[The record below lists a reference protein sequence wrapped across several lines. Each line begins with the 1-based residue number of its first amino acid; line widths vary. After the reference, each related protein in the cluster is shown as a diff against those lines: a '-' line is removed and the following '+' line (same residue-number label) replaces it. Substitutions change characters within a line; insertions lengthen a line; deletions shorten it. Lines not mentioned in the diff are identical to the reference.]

1 MKITIKQPLSFSEIG
16 LKDNQEDFLWPLPNA
31 VTVDDRV
38 FLMCDGMGGHDNGE
52 LASKTAATALG
63 KYLTSHPSPDGIVTK
78 AMFEQALAYAYD
90 ERDKVDNGAV
100 KKMGTTMTCLV
111 LHRGGALVAHM
122 GDSRVYHIRPSLAD
136 EHGRSGIIYQSAD
149 HSLVNDLLRSGEI
162 TEEEAADFP
171 QKNVITRAKQPHL
184 ERRYKADILNIDD
197 VQAGDYFFLCCDGV
211 LEQLT
216 NDMLGNILK
225 NQTLDDNA
233 RINAIKKVCDGKTHD
248 NYTCWL
254 IPVLDVQKE
263 ETDVAQD
270 DEEQVAVTVE
280 QAPHET
286 PNDAETKVNAET
298 ERLARKE
305 AELKAREEALKQREE
320 AARKDAKLKA
330 QQEAMR
336 QCEAAQKAR
345 AMAATAQKAGGQ
357 RQSSGVPP
365 IPPKQIA
372 QQERAEEKKKMVKF
386 ALLSFAVFAVI
397 VGAFISFGSGSSEE
411 KPKKNAGSKEVSD
424 VESSGNN
431 DTNHFNFKSK
441 RLSDSGKK
449 SAPHNKVTK
458 IDPATNTT
466 QGVNPVQDPTTPP
479 KQGEDKK
486 SQVKTEDKS
495 GKKPTGNQDAAQG
508 DGNASHASPDNNKT
522 EHETS
527 SNEDKKDDKEI

>member
-16 LKDNQEDFLWPLPNA
+16 RKDNQEDFLWPLPNA

-78 AMFEQALAYAYD
+78 AMFEQALAYGYD
-90 ERDKVDNGAV
+90 ELDKVDNGAV

-111 LHRGGALVAHM
+111 LHRGGALVAHI

-171 QKNVITRAKQPHL
+171 QKNVITRAMQPHL

-233 RINAIKKVCDGKTHD
+233 KINAIKKVCDGKTHD

-263 ETDVAQD
+263 VTDVAQD

-320 AARKDAKLKA
+320 TARKDAKLKA

-336 QCEAAQKAR
+336 QREAAQKAR
-345 AMAATAQKAGGQ
+345 AMAAVAQKAGGQ

-397 VGAFISFGSGSSEE
+397 VGSFIFFGSSEE
-411 KPKKNAGSKEVSD
+411 KPKKTTGSVSNVGGHPGGNYSTPQNDPPRRSSSQKIIVVETAKTGEPTMDTAADTTPAPGSTPPPKKSGSK
-424 VESSGNN
+424 
-431 DTNHFNFKSK
+431 KKQSK
-441 RLSDSGKK
+441 TD
-449 SAPHNKVTK
+449 
-458 IDPATNTT
+458 
-466 QGVNPVQDPTTPP
+466 
-479 KQGEDKK
+479 DK
-486 SQVKTEDKS
+486 
-495 GKKPTGNQDAAQG
+495 N
-508 DGNASHASPDNNKT
+508 DNNAPDKHGETHGGGNEKPVSPANGNT
-522 EHETS
+522 EHEAPS
-527 SNEDKKDDKEI
+527 DPVKID

>member
-16 LKDNQEDFLWPLPNA
+16 RKDNQEDFLWPLPNA

-90 ERDKVDNGAV
+90 ELDKVDNGAV

-111 LHRGGALVAHM
+111 LHRGGALVAHI

-171 QKNVITRAKQPHL
+171 QKNVITRAMQPHL

-216 NDMLGNILK
+216 NDTLGEILK

-233 RINAIKKVCDGKTHD
+233 KINAIKKVCDGKTHD

-330 QQEAMR
+330 QQDAMR
-336 QCEAAQKAR
+336 QREASQKAR
-345 AMAATAQKAGGQ
+345 AMAAAAQKAGGQ
-357 RQSSGVPP
+357 RQSAGVPP

-397 VGAFISFGSGSSEE
+397 VCAFIFFGSSEE
-411 KPKKNAGSKEVSD
+411 KPKKNTGSEEVPNVGHPGGNYSTPQNDPPRRSSSQKIIVVETAKTVEPTMDTAADTTPAPGSTPPPKKSGSK
-424 VESSGNN
+424 
-431 DTNHFNFKSK
+431 KKQSK
-441 RLSDSGKK
+441 TD
-449 SAPHNKVTK
+449 
-458 IDPATNTT
+458 
-466 QGVNPVQDPTTPP
+466 
-479 KQGEDKK
+479 DK
-486 SQVKTEDKS
+486 
-495 GKKPTGNQDAAQG
+495 N
-508 DGNASHASPDNNKT
+508 DNNAPDKHGETHGGGNEKPVSPANGNT
-522 EHETS
+522 EHEAPS
-527 SNEDKKDDKEI
+527 DPVKID

>member
-78 AMFEQALAYAYD
+78 AMFEQALAYGYD
-90 ERDKVDNGAV
+90 ELDKVDNGAV

-111 LHRGGALVAHM
+111 LHRGGALVAHI

-171 QKNVITRAKQPHL
+171 QKNVITRAMQPHL

-216 NDMLGNILK
+216 NDTLGEILK

-233 RINAIKKVCDGKTHD
+233 KINAIKKVCDGKTHD

-320 AARKDAKLKA
+320 TARKDAKLKA

-336 QCEAAQKAR
+336 QREAAQKAR
-345 AMAATAQKAGGQ
+345 AMAAVAQKAGGQ

-372 QQERAEEKKKMVKF
+372 QHERAEEKKKMVKF

-397 VGAFISFGSGSSEE
+397 VVAFIFFGSSEE
-411 KPKKNAGSKEVSD
+411 KKTTGSELRGDDSTRIYTKFPSVFQWLKKSVPTDVVQQAKTVQSPRPGRHTRPENKESQDTAHKKSLSPPKAKSAEEHEIS
-424 VESSGNN
+424 ESGGESTDSPVSGNPA
-431 DTNHFNFKSK
+431 SEASSS
-441 RLSDSGKK
+441 SD
-449 SAPHNKVTK
+449 A
-458 IDPATNTT
+458 ID
-466 QGVNPVQDPTTPP
+466 
-479 KQGEDKK
+479 
-486 SQVKTEDKS
+486 
-495 GKKPTGNQDAAQG
+495 
-508 DGNASHASPDNNKT
+508 
-522 EHETS
+522 
-527 SNEDKKDDKEI
+527 I

>member
-16 LKDNQEDFLWPLPNA
+16 RKDNQEDFLWPLPNA

-78 AMFEQALAYAYD
+78 AMFEQALAYGYD
-90 ERDKVDNGAV
+90 ELDKVDNGAV

-111 LHRGGALVAHM
+111 LHRGGALVAHI

-171 QKNVITRAKQPHL
+171 QKNVITRAMQPHL

-216 NDMLGNILK
+216 NDTLGEILK

-233 RINAIKKVCDGKTHD
+233 KINAIKKVCDGKTHD

-305 AELKAREEALKQREE
+305 AELKAREDALKQREE

-336 QCEAAQKAR
+336 QREAAQKAR
-345 AMAATAQKAGGQ
+345 AMAAAAQKAGGQ
-357 RQSSGVPP
+357 RQSAGVPP

-397 VGAFISFGSGSSEE
+397 VVAFMFFGSSEE
-411 KPKKNAGSKEVSD
+411 KPKKNAGSELRGD
-424 VESSGNN
+424 
-431 DTNHFNFKSK
+431 
-441 RLSDSGKK
+441 DSTRIYTKFHSVFQWLKK
-449 SAPHNKVTK
+449 SVPTDVVQQAKTVRP
-458 IDPATNTT
+458 PR
-466 QGVNPVQDPTTPP
+466 QGRPPQPENNENQDTAKEKSVLPP
-479 KQGEDKK
+479 KAKSAEEREISESGGE
-486 SQVKTEDKS
+486 
-495 GKKPTGNQDAAQG
+495 
-508 DGNASHASPDNNKT
+508 SHASPDNNKT
-522 EHETS
+522 KPETS
-527 SNEDKKDDKEI
+527 SNEDKINYKDI

>member
-16 LKDNQEDFLWPLPNA
+16 RKDNQEDFLWPLPNA

-90 ERDKVDNGAV
+90 ELDKVDNGAV

-111 LHRGGALVAHM
+111 LHRGGALVAHI

-136 EHGRSGIIYQSAD
+136 EQGRSGIIYQSAD
-149 HSLVNDLLRSGEI
+149 HSLVNDLLRAGEI

-171 QKNVITRAKQPHL
+171 QKNVITRAMQPHL

-216 NDMLGNILK
+216 NDTLGGILK

-233 RINAIKKVCDGKTHD
+233 KINAIKKVCDGKTHD

-263 ETDVAQD
+263 VTDVAQN

-280 QAPHET
+280 QAPYET
-286 PNDAETKVNAET
+286 PNDAETKVSAET

-305 AELKAREEALKQREE
+305 AELIAREEALKQREE

-330 QQEAMR
+330 KQEVMR
-336 QCEAAQKAR
+336 QREA
-345 AMAATAQKAGGQ
+345 AQKAGGQ
-357 RQSSGVPP
+357 RESYDVQP
-365 IPPKQIA
+365 ISPKQIA

-386 ALLSFAVFAVI
+386 ALLSLAVFAVI
-397 VGAFISFGSGSSEE
+397 VGAFTPFYSSED
-411 KPKKNAGSKEVSD
+411 KP
-424 VESSGNN
+424 
-431 DTNHFNFKSK
+431 
-441 RLSDSGKK
+441 
-449 SAPHNKVTK
+449 
-458 IDPATNTT
+458 
-466 QGVNPVQDPTTPP
+466 Q
-479 KQGEDKK
+479 
-486 SQVKTEDKS
+486 
-495 GKKPTGNQDAAQG
+495 KPTGSEEVSNEPD
-508 DGNASHASPDNNKT
+508 SRDNNKIPQDDSWPGRSSKGAVVGAT
-522 EHETS
+522 QSQVTKNDTTAKTTPEVTTPKSPSSLQTGNGNNGGNPNKNAKDKPKETLGNKNNPVS
-527 SNEDKKDDKEI
+527 TAGENEKPETPSDPGTTALKDV

>member
-16 LKDNQEDFLWPLPNA
+16 RKDNQEDFLWPLPNA

-78 AMFEQALAYAYD
+78 AMFEQALAYGYD
-90 ERDKVDNGAV
+90 ELDKVDNGAV

-111 LHRGGALVAHM
+111 LHRGGALVAHI

-171 QKNVITRAKQPHL
+171 QKNVITRAMQPHL

-225 NQTLDDNA
+225 DKTLDDNA
-233 RINAIKKVCDGKTHD
+233 KINAIKKVCDGKTHD

-320 AARKDAKLKA
+320 TARKDAKLKA

-336 QCEAAQKAR
+336 QREAAQKAR
-345 AMAATAQKAGGQ
+345 AMAAAAQKAGGQ

-397 VGAFISFGSGSSEE
+397 VGAFIFFGSSEE
-411 KPKKNAGSKEVSD
+411 KPKKTTGSEEVSK
-424 VESSGNN
+424 VGNSGNN
-431 DTNHFNFKSK
+431 DTNHFNFKSNHF
-441 RLSDSGKK
+441 LNSSKK
-449 SAPHNKVTK
+449 SAPPIRVTKKDTAKTTPKVTTPTPPPTSSLQTGTGNNGG
-458 IDPATNTT
+458 DPSKNGTGEPGKAHE
-466 QGVNPVQDPTTPP
+466 GVNDNHVS
-479 KQGEDKK
+479 ED
-486 SQVKTEDKS
+486 
-495 GKKPTGNQDAAQG
+495 A
-508 DGNASHASPDNNKT
+508 
-522 EHETS
+522 EHEAPETS
-527 SNEDKKDDKEI
+527 SSDDEIDYKDI

>member
-31 VTVDDRV
+31 VTVTDRV

-78 AMFEQALAYAYD
+78 AMFEQALAYGYD
-90 ERDKVDNGAV
+90 ELDKVDNGAV

-111 LHRGGALVAHM
+111 LHRGGALVAHI

-171 QKNVITRAKQPHL
+171 QKNVITRAMQPHL

-216 NDMLGNILK
+216 NDTLGEILK

-233 RINAIKKVCDGKTHD
+233 KINAIKKVCDGKTHD

-280 QAPHET
+280 QPPHET

-336 QCEAAQKAR
+336 QREAAQKAR
-345 AMAATAQKAGGQ
+345 AMAAAAQKAGGQ

-397 VGAFISFGSGSSEE
+397 VCAFIFFGSSEE
-411 KPKKNAGSKEVSD
+411 KPKKNTGSEEVSD
-424 VESSGNN
+424 VGDATEGGTGTTKSIIRPSSKSLLEM
-431 DTNHFNFKSK
+431 FKNTVPE
-441 RLSDSGKK
+441 DSVP
-449 SAPHNKVTK
+449 ANTTPEVTK
-458 IDPATNTT
+458 
-466 QGVNPVQDPTTPP
+466 PTSPPTPP
-479 KQGEDKK
+479 PSNDVDKNDSAKQKN
-486 SQVKTEDKS
+486 KS
-495 GKKPTGNQDAAQG
+495 GKKATGNQGAAQG
-508 DGNASHASPDNNKT
+508 DDNASPASNNSAP
-522 EHETS
+522 ETS
-527 SNEDKKDDKEI
+527 SNEDKIGYEDI

>member
-31 VTVDDRV
+31 VTVTDRV

-90 ERDKVDNGAV
+90 ELDKVDNGAV

-111 LHRGGALVAHM
+111 LHRGGALVAHI

-171 QKNVITRAKQPHL
+171 QKNVITRAMQPHL

-216 NDMLGNILK
+216 NDMLGEILK

-233 RINAIKKVCDGKTHD
+233 KINAIKKVCDGKTHD

-263 ETDVAQD
+263 ETDVVQD

-280 QAPHET
+280 QSPHEI

-330 QQEAMR
+330 QQDAMR
-336 QCEAAQKAR
+336 QREAAQKAR
-345 AMAATAQKAGGQ
+345 AMAAAAQKAGGQ
-357 RQSSGVPP
+357 RQSAGVPP

-397 VGAFISFGSGSSEE
+397 VIVVAFIFFGSGSSEE
-411 KPKKNAGSKEVSD
+411 KPKKTTGSEVGHPGGNYSTPQNDPPRRSSSQKIIVVETAKTGEPTMDTAADTTPAPGSTPPPKKSGSK
-424 VESSGNN
+424 
-431 DTNHFNFKSK
+431 KKQSK
-441 RLSDSGKK
+441 TD
-449 SAPHNKVTK
+449 
-458 IDPATNTT
+458 
-466 QGVNPVQDPTTPP
+466 
-479 KQGEDKK
+479 DK
-486 SQVKTEDKS
+486 
-495 GKKPTGNQDAAQG
+495 N
-508 DGNASHASPDNNKT
+508 DNNAPDKHGETHGGGNEKPVSPANGNT
-522 EHETS
+522 EHEAPS
-527 SNEDKKDDKEI
+527 DPVKID

>member
-90 ERDKVDNGAV
+90 ELDKVDNGAV

-111 LHRGGALVAHM
+111 LHRGGALVAHI

-171 QKNVITRAKQPHL
+171 QKNVITRAMQPHL

-216 NDMLGNILK
+216 NDTLGEILK

-233 RINAIKKVCDGKTHD
+233 KINAIKKVCDGKTHD

-320 AARKDAKLKA
+320 TARKDAKLKA
-330 QQEAMR
+330 QQEAIR
-336 QCEAAQKAR
+336 QREAAQKAR
-345 AMAATAQKAGGQ
+345 AMAAVAQKAGGQ

-397 VGAFISFGSGSSEE
+397 VVAFILFYPSEDKPQKPTRSEE
-411 KPKKNAGSKEVSD
+411 VSH
-424 VESSGNN
+424 E
-431 DTNHFNFKSK
+431 T
-441 RLSDSGKK
+441 
-449 SAPHNKVTK
+449 
-458 IDPATNTT
+458 DPR
-466 QGVNPVQDPTTPP
+466 
-479 KQGEDKK
+479 
-486 SQVKTEDKS
+486 
-495 GKKPTGNQDAAQG
+495 
-508 DGNASHASPDNNKT
+508 DNNKPPRDNSRIDHSSTGSIVGATQNVPPNDSVQLHSQSGAMPTHQGEGNPGSKNTGDNSDNNPPGKREEQHDANKPQNAGKSANGNT
-522 EHETS
+522 EPEAPPATGKT
-527 SNEDKKDDKEI
+527 D

>member
-16 LKDNQEDFLWPLPNA
+16 RKDNQEDFLWPLPNA

-90 ERDKVDNGAV
+90 ELDKVDNGAV

-111 LHRGGALVAHM
+111 LHRGGALVAHI

-171 QKNVITRAKQPHL
+171 QKNVITRAMQPHL

-216 NDMLGNILK
+216 NDTLGEILK

-233 RINAIKKVCDGKTHD
+233 KINAIKKVCDGKTHD

-336 QCEAAQKAR
+336 QREAAQKAR
-345 AMAATAQKAGGQ
+345 AMAAAAQKAGGQ

-397 VGAFISFGSGSSEE
+397 VCAFIFFGSSEE
-411 KPKKNAGSKEVSD
+411 KPKKTTGSEEVSN
-424 VESSGNN
+424 VGNSGNN
-431 DTNHFNFKSK
+431 DTNHFNSKSNHF
-441 RLSDSGKK
+441 LNSSKK
-449 SAPHNKVTK
+449 SALPRQVTKKDTAKTTPKVTT
-458 IDPATNTT
+458 P
-466 QGVNPVQDPTTPP
+466 TPP
-479 KQGEDKK
+479 PTSSSKTGNGNNGGDPSKNATGKPIEKHDDDQLQNAGN
-486 SQVKTEDKS
+486 SANGKTE
-495 GKKPTGNQDAAQG
+495 P
-508 DGNASHASPDNNKT
+508 
-522 EHETS
+522 ETS
-527 SNEDKKDDKEI
+527 LNDDKDYKDI

>member
-16 LKDNQEDFLWPLPNA
+16 RKDNQEDFLWPLPNA

-78 AMFEQALAYAYD
+78 AMFEQALAYGYD
-90 ERDKVDNGAV
+90 ELDKVDNGAV

-111 LHRGGALVAHM
+111 LHRGGALVAHI

-171 QKNVITRAKQPHL
+171 QKNVITRAMQPHL

-216 NDMLGNILK
+216 NDTLGEILK

-233 RINAIKKVCDGKTHD
+233 KINAIKKVCDGKTHD

-336 QCEAAQKAR
+336 QREAAQKAR
-345 AMAATAQKAGGQ
+345 AMAAAAQKAGEQ

-397 VGAFISFGSGSSEE
+397 VSAFMLFGSSEE
-411 KPKKNAGSKEVSD
+411 KPKKNPGSEEVSD
-424 VESSGNN
+424 VGDATEGGTGT
-431 DTNHFNFKSK
+431 TNTIIRRIGSIVGTEQTGV
-441 RLSDSGKK
+441 LATDS
-449 SAPHNKVTK
+449 
-458 IDPATNTT
+458 ATNTT
-466 QGVNPVQDPTTPP
+466 KGVKTAPGSITQP
-479 KQGEDKK
+479 KQDDHKKNQPTENGKPEENATGE
-486 SQVKTEDKS
+486 EDET
-495 GKKPTGNQDAAQG
+495 PG
-508 DGNASHASPDNNKT
+508 DGNEKPD
-522 EHETS
+522 S
-527 SNEDKKDDKEI
+527 LPAKK

>member
-90 ERDKVDNGAV
+90 ELDKVDNGAV

-111 LHRGGALVAHM
+111 LHRGGALVAHI

-171 QKNVITRAKQPHL
+171 QKNVITRAMQPHL

-216 NDMLGNILK
+216 NDTLGEILK

-233 RINAIKKVCDGKTHD
+233 KINAIKKVCDGKTHD

-263 ETDVAQD
+263 ETDVVQN

-336 QCEAAQKAR
+336 QREAAQKAR
-345 AMAATAQKAGGQ
+345 AMAAAARKAGGQ

-397 VGAFISFGSGSSEE
+397 VVAFISFGSGSSEE
-411 KPKKNAGSKEVSD
+411 KQKKNTGSEEVSKED
-424 VESSGNN
+424 
-431 DTNHFNFKSK
+431 
-441 RLSDSGKK
+441 DSGDSDTYQSNFTPNSFSNSSKK
-449 SAPHNKVTK
+449 GAAHNKVKK
-458 IDPATNTT
+458 IDTVAK
-466 QGVNPVQDPTTPP
+466 TTP
-479 KQGEDKK
+479 E
-486 SQVKTEDKS
+486 VT
-495 GKKPTGNQDAAQG
+495 KPTSSPTPPPSNDVGNNATGNQGATQG
-508 DGNASHASPDNNKT
+508 DGPASPASNNSAP
-522 EHETS
+522 ETS
-527 SNEDKKDDKEI
+527 SNEDK

>member
-31 VTVDDRV
+31 VTVTDRV

-63 KYLTSHPSPDGIVTK
+63 KYLTSHSSPDGIVTK
-78 AMFEQALAYAYD
+78 AMFERALAYGYD
-90 ERDKVDNGAV
+90 ELDKVDNGAV

-111 LHRGGALVAHM
+111 LHRGGALVAHI

-171 QKNVITRAKQPHL
+171 QKNVITRAMQPHL

-225 NQTLDDNA
+225 DKTLDDNA
-233 RINAIKKVCDGKTHD
+233 KINAIKKVCDGKTHD

-298 ERLARKE
+298 ERLALKE

-320 AARKDAKLKA
+320 TARKDAKLKA

-336 QCEAAQKAR
+336 QREA
-345 AMAATAQKAGGQ
+345 AQKAGGQ

-397 VGAFISFGSGSSEE
+397 VSAFISFGSSEE
-411 KPKKNAGSKEVSD
+411 KPKKTTGSEEVSNVGHPGGNYSTPQNDPPRRSSSQKIIVVETAKTGEPTMDTAADTTPAPGSTPPPKKSGSK
-424 VESSGNN
+424 
-431 DTNHFNFKSK
+431 KKQSK
-441 RLSDSGKK
+441 TD
-449 SAPHNKVTK
+449 
-458 IDPATNTT
+458 
-466 QGVNPVQDPTTPP
+466 
-479 KQGEDKK
+479 DK
-486 SQVKTEDKS
+486 
-495 GKKPTGNQDAAQG
+495 N
-508 DGNASHASPDNNKT
+508 DNNAPDKHGETHGGGNEKPVSPANGNT
-522 EHETS
+522 EHEAPS
-527 SNEDKKDDKEI
+527 DPVKID

>member
-16 LKDNQEDFLWPLPNA
+16 RKDNQEDFLWPLPNA

-78 AMFEQALAYAYD
+78 AMFEQALAYGYD
-90 ERDKVDNGAV
+90 ELDKVDNGAV

-111 LHRGGALVAHM
+111 LHRGGALVAHI

-171 QKNVITRAKQPHL
+171 QKNVITRAMQPHL

-216 NDMLGNILK
+216 NDTLGEILK

-233 RINAIKKVCDGKTHD
+233 KINAIKKVCDGKTHD

-320 AARKDAKLKA
+320 TARKDAKLNA

-336 QCEAAQKAR
+336 QREAAQKAR
-345 AMAATAQKAGGQ
+345 AMAARAAQKAGGQ

-397 VGAFISFGSGSSEE
+397 VGAFIFFGSSEE
-411 KPKKNAGSKEVSD
+411 KPKKAEVSSVGEHPGGNYSTPPNTPPRSSSSQKTRVKTAKTGVTTTDTAADTTQPAPGSPTPPQKSEDINKQSKEKGKPKEKATGKPNEKNDADKPQNAGNSAN
-424 VESSGNN
+424 GN
-431 DTNHFNFKSK
+431 TEPEAPQP
-441 RLSDSGKK
+441 LGK
-449 SAPHNKVTK
+449 
-458 IDPATNTT
+458 
-466 QGVNPVQDPTTPP
+466 
-479 KQGEDKK
+479 
-486 SQVKTEDKS
+486 
-495 GKKPTGNQDAAQG
+495 
-508 DGNASHASPDNNKT
+508 
-522 EHETS
+522 
-527 SNEDKKDDKEI
+527 

>member
-78 AMFEQALAYAYD
+78 AMFEQALAYGYD
-90 ERDKVDNGAV
+90 ELDKVDNGAV

-111 LHRGGALVAHM
+111 LHRGGALVAHI

-171 QKNVITRAKQPHL
+171 QKNVITRAMQPHL

-216 NDMLGNILK
+216 NDTLGEILK

-233 RINAIKKVCDGKTHD
+233 KINAIKKVCDGKTHD

-286 PNDAETKVNAET
+286 PNDAET

-320 AARKDAKLKA
+320 TARKDAKLKA

-336 QCEAAQKAR
+336 QREAAQKAR
-345 AMAATAQKAGGQ
+345 VMAAAARKAGGQ

-386 ALLSFAVFAVI
+386 ALLSFAVI
-397 VGAFISFGSGSSEE
+397 VGAFILFYPSEDKPQKPTRSEE
-411 KPKKNAGSKEVSD
+411 VSNVGGHPGGYSTPQND
-424 VESSGNN
+424 LSRRSSSQKTRVKTEKTGVTTT
-431 DTNHFNFKSK
+431 DT
-441 RLSDSGKK
+441 
-449 SAPHNKVTK
+449 
-458 IDPATNTT
+458 ATNTAQAT
-466 QGVNPVQDPTTPP
+466 GSTPP
-479 KQGEDKK
+479 PKK
-486 SQVKTEDKS
+486 SGSKKNQSKTDDK
-495 GKKPTGNQDAAQG
+495 N
-508 DGNASHASPDNNKT
+508 DNNAPDKDGETHGGGNEKPVSPANGNT
-522 EHETS
+522 EHEAPS
-527 SNEDKKDDKEI
+527 DPVKIG

>member
-78 AMFEQALAYAYD
+78 AMFEQALAYGYD
-90 ERDKVDNGAV
+90 ELDKVDNGAV

-111 LHRGGALVAHM
+111 LHRGGALVAHI

-171 QKNVITRAKQPHL
+171 QKNVITRAMQPHL

-216 NDMLGNILK
+216 NDTLGEILK

-233 RINAIKKVCDGKTHD
+233 KINAIKKVCDGKTHD

-320 AARKDAKLKA
+320 TARKDAKLKA

-336 QCEAAQKAR
+336 QREAAQKAR
-345 AMAATAQKAGGQ
+345 AMTAVAQKAGGQ
-357 RQSSGVPP
+357 QQSSGVPP

-397 VGAFISFGSGSSEE
+397 VCAFIFFGSSEE
-411 KPKKNAGSKEVSD
+411 KPKKNTGSEEVLD
-424 VESSGNN
+424 VGNSGNN
-431 DTNHFNFKSK
+431 DTNHFNSKSNHFLNSSKK
-441 RLSDSGKK
+441 RAQPSQ
-449 SAPHNKVTK
+449 VTK
-458 IDPATNTT
+458 KDTAK
-466 QGVNPVQDPTTPP
+466 TTPNVTTP
-479 KQGEDKK
+479 TSPPTSSLKPGNGNNGGDPSTNATGKPIEKLDDGK
-486 SQVKTEDKS
+486 SQNA
-495 GKKPTGNQDAAQG
+495 GNSAN
-508 DGNASHASPDNNKT
+508 GNA
-522 EHETS
+522 EHEAPETS
-527 SNEDKKDDKEI
+527 SSDDKDI